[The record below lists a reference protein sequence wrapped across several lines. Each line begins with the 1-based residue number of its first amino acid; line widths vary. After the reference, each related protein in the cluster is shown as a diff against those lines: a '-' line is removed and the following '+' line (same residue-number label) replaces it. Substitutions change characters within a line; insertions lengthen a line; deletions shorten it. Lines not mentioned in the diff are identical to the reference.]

1 MSSPQS
7 RLPLLV
13 DLPAGP
19 TAAGILS
26 AQLARADADPATV
39 IAPVP
44 LTGPH
49 VSQELRD
56 RLITAISP
64 DVPIREADGQVV
76 LTTSGST
83 ATAKAVVHSMDAV
96 RSSTR
101 ALHEYL
107 GGAGHWLCALP
118 LHTSAGFMT
127 VARAVLSGTV
137 AVPTS
142 SLGGAE
148 PFTSHSFLSACEQMP
163 STGRR
168 YISLVPAMARR
179 LSDDTAALRALADFD
194 AVLIGGQ
201 AVPADLTNV
210 LVQSGAKVVLS
221 YGATETCGGCV
232 YDGHALPGVSV
243 TIGPD
248 NRVIV
253 SGPMVMLGYRSAP
266 STQRQH
272 HESDAPESAHTR
284 SITMP
289 DCRDAN
295 RGSAR

>member
-107 GGAGHWLCALP
+107 GA
-118 LHTSAGFMT
+118 
-127 VARAVLSGTV
+127 
-137 AVPTS
+137 
-142 SLGGAE
+142 AE
-148 PFTSHSFLSACEQMP
+148 A
-163 STGRR
+163 
-168 YISLVPAMARR
+168 
-179 LSDDTAALRALADFD
+179 
-194 AVLIGGQ
+194 
-201 AVPADLTNV
+201 
-210 LVQSGAKVVLS
+210 
-221 YGATETCGGCV
+221 
-232 YDGHALPGVSV
+232 
-243 TIGPD
+243 
-248 NRVIV
+248 
-253 SGPMVMLGYRSAP
+253 
-266 STQRQH
+266 
-272 HESDAPESAHTR
+272 
-284 SITMP
+284 
-289 DCRDAN
+289 
-295 RGSAR
+295 